1 MWTAKR
7 CDGGGILWASA
18 FLCGRNIVT
27 AVVGKSKELT
37 EMPIAFS
44 ITFITIY

>member
-7 CDGGGILWASA
+7 CDEGGILWASA

-37 EMPIAFS
+37 EMPTAFS
-44 ITFITIY
+44 IILITIY

>member
-1 MWTAKR
+1 MWTAKHS
-7 CDGGGILWASA
+7 DEGGILWASA

-27 AVVGKSKELT
+27 AVEGRSKLLR

-44 ITFITIY
+44 ITFIAIY